1 MIRALTSL
9 GRDRRGGAA
18 VEFALLAPF
27 LAIVLIG
34 IMTAVPLV
42 NASQKMR
49 DGVSAGALYVMTGR
63 TNTTSVR
70 DVVMA
75 AWSGRANADTV
86 TVTQFCTCSGVECAC
101 GGLCADGTVPVG
113 FIRIQ
118 TATTVTTVGGTRT
131 LTANQLVRTK

>member
-1 MIRALTSL
+1 MMRALSSFR
-9 GRDRRGGAA
+9 RDRRGGAA
-18 VEFALLAPF
+18 VEFALIAPF
-27 LAIVLIG
+27 LATIIIG

-75 AWSGRANADTV
+75 AWSGRAYADTV
-86 TVTQFCTCSGVECAC
+86 TVTSYCTCAGVECAC
-101 GGLCADGTVPVG
+101 TSLCADGSVPVG

-118 TATTVTTVGGTRT
+118 AATTVTTVGGTRT
-131 LTANQLVRTK
+131 LTANQLVRAK